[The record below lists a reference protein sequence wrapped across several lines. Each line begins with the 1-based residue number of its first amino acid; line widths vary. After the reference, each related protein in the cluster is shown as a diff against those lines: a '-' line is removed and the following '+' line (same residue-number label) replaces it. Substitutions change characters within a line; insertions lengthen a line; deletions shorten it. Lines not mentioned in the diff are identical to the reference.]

1 MNEANRHSSW
11 RVLLIGNNPIEL
23 SQVCY
28 SLQEIPYKRILTELA
43 FDLTSTLQ
51 RLNHFE
57 PQHILIDDNMGCR
70 EMHKLVQHIQRLA
83 GDVPIT
89 VVKNSNYQETIGSGV
104 MNFVLKSQLS
114 GEKLY
119 REMINANHFRLM
131 QQHWVRSYGRTRR
144 RPLREWIQAAML

>member
-1 MNEANRHSSW
+1 
-11 RVLLIGNNPIEL
+11 
-23 SQVCY
+23 
-28 SLQEIPYKRILTELA
+28 
-43 FDLTSTLQ
+43 
-51 RLNHFE
+51 
-57 PQHILIDDNMGCR
+57 
-70 EMHKLVQHIQRLA
+70 MHKLVQHIQRLA